1 MPLYA
6 MTHSHPL
13 AEMVRGLIDIYRNEG
28 YMPDCYMGM
37 GPGYSQGGSNAEMPL
52 TDFLLK
58 HGPNY
63 GGVSWEDGFQA
74 MIKDATVVSLLHLAI
89 SKKKGLS
96 SLFDADLNL
105 QEPSYQGWTVHGRT
119 DIDFYSE
126 NGYVPAPEGSTYDSP
141 QQSARSASRTIEYSR
156 NDFAIALAA
165 HSKCREHRKL
175 LHLILSSTLLF
186 QSSETPVFT
195 MSTLQKPITGS
206 TFGIQT

>member
-6 MTHSHPL
+6 MTHAQPL

-58 HGPNY
+58 HGANY

-74 MIKDATVVSLLHLAI
+74 MMKDATVVSYCSFQ
-89 SKKKGLS
+89 SKRSVPFKV
-96 SLFDADLNL
+96 DTDYIE
-105 QEPSYQGWTVHGRT
+105 QEPVYQGWTVQGRT
-119 DIDFYSE
+119 DIEFYSE
-126 NGYVPAPEGSTYDSP
+126 NGYVPAPEGSTYDAP
-141 QQSARSASRTIEYSR
+141 QRSARSASRTIEYSR

-165 HSKCREHRKL
+165 HRK
-175 LHLILSSTLLF
+175 
-186 QSSETPVFT
+186 
-195 MSTLQKPITGS
+195 
-206 TFGIQT
+206 